1 MADEVQLNSAVKGLA
16 CGLPRPLLCTRKCWS
31 AVEQCRTCVLCAM
44 MHAAGLLWKCWLV
57 TGLCMGTQWL
67 LDDTQG
73 AADSELIPR
82 ALWAE
87 QLSLSLLP
95 AYSLAPDPTPDPSQC
110 IPLLHEFANNS
121 AILSN
126 CLVSMARPVRLCQHC
141 YKEYAQLQA
150 TMRKIG
156 SPVQNGTV
164 SCSTILLRSDRVQV
178 IVELS
183 DFFDD
188 MWSYSKC
195 ENCLEKNNTGIL
207 NSTSKFMD
215 SFDSLIQCFNNTM
228 REPPILSPQGN
239 YSRVCH
245 SCNES
250 YRQLNDLYNE
260 LEHKDALCIDLE
272 DAMNSTRKLWSKTFN
287 CTLPCTDTVP
297 VIAVSAFILFLPVV
311 FYLSSFLHS
320 EQKKRK
326 LILRKYSVQLAWKWQ

>member
-228 REPPILSPQGN
+228 R
-239 YSRVCH
+239 
-245 SCNES
+245 
-250 YRQLNDLYNE
+250 
-260 LEHKDALCIDLE
+260 
-272 DAMNSTRKLWSKTFN
+272 MNSTRKLWSKTFN

-326 LILRKYSVQLAWKWQ
+326 LILPKRFKSTASISNIQDKCN